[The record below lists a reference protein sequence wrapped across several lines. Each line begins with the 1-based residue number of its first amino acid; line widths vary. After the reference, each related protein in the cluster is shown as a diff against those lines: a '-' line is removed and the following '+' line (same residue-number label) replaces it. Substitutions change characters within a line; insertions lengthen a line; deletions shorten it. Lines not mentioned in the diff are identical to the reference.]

1 MIIKDSIKAI
11 ELTSQETNAVTESRS
26 GVRYVRSLSAQR
38 WLVNVEWVPM
48 ANNKARALFA
58 QLAALGG
65 QRGVVSIV
73 PPIADQHPNASAYL
87 SVNGTVALG
96 SDAIPIIGS
105 GELSEG
111 GVINFAGH
119 SKAYMVVNHSAG
131 TLTIAPPLRKS
142 VSYDQIIHQDPVIR
156 CMPSGDDVR
165 WQQKRVNSELNLDFE
180 EVLD

>member
-11 ELTSQETNAVTESRS
+11 ELTSQAANAVTESRS
-26 GVRYVRSLSAQR
+26 GVRYVRSLNAQR

-48 ANNKARALFA
+48 ANNKAMALFA
-58 QLAALGG
+58 QLASLGG
-65 QRGVVSIV
+65 QRGVVSII
-73 PPIADQHPNASAYL
+73 PPIADQHPNASGYL
-87 SVNGTVALG
+87 SVSGTVAAGNDTLQTTG
-96 SDAIPIIGS
+96 A

-119 SKAYMVVNHSAG
+119 SKAYMVVSHSAG
-131 TLTIAPPLRKS
+131 TLTIAPPLRKQ
-142 VSYDQIIHQDPVIR
+142 VSYDQVIHQDPVIR